1 MSTSSSSGGGSSG
14 GGKVRIVIADDHRIV
29 AEGIR
34 GLLEDA
40 GYEVAAVVEDGRAL
54 LRAVEEH
61 LPDVVVA
68 DVSMPMLNG
77 IEAAEQLRRAGS
89 TSKIIFLTMHP
100 DVSYAARALA
110 SGASGFVLKH
120 SAPGE
125 LLTAVGEAL
134 GGRTYV
140 TPRVASELKRLKRH
154 AGDGESAGGGAA
166 AAGGTSAAAAAAAVD
181 PISRLTPRQRE
192 VLQLVAE
199 GRSAKEVA
207 HILNISPRTAE
218 FHKYRLMEQLAVTT
232 NAELVQYAMR
242 YGLVAPQ

>member
-1 MSTSSSSGGGSSG
+1 MS
-14 GGKVRIVIADDHRIV
+14 KVRIVLADDHRIV
-29 AEGIR
+29 AEGVR

-61 LPDVVVA
+61 SPDVIVA
-68 DVSMPMLNG
+68 DVSMPLLNG
-77 IEAAEQLRRAGS
+77 IEAAEQLRRGGS
-89 TSKIIFLTMHP
+89 TAKIIFLTMHP

-110 SGASGFVLKH
+110 SGGCGFVLKH

-125 LLTAVGEAL
+125 LLTAVREAL
-134 GGRTYV
+134 AGRTYV
-140 TPRVASELKRLKRH
+140 TPRVAAELKRLRRTVGGG
-154 AGDGESAGGGAA
+154 GDAGGG
-166 AAGGTSAAAAAAAVD
+166 GGGGSVSAASSGTGAD

-207 HILNISPRTAE
+207 NILNISPRTAE

-242 YGLVAPQ
+242 YGLVTPQ

>member
-1 MSTSSSSGGGSSG
+1 MS
-14 GGKVRIVIADDHRIV
+14 KVRIVLADDHRIV
-29 AEGIR
+29 AEGVR

-61 LPDVVVA
+61 APDVVVA

-77 IEAAEQLRRAGS
+77 IEAAEQLRRGGS
-89 TSKIIFLTMHP
+89 TAKIIFLTMHP

-110 SGASGFVLKH
+110 TGARGFVLKH

-125 LLTAVGEAL
+125 LLSAVGEAL
-134 GGRTYV
+134 AGRTYV
-140 TPRVASELKRLKRH
+140 TPRVDAELKRLKRPSGSQ
-154 AGDGESAGGGAA
+154 AGPAG
-166 AAGGTSAAAAAAAVD
+166 SPAAAAAAD
-181 PISRLTPRQRE
+181 PIGRLTPRQRE

-207 HILNISPRTAE
+207 SILNISPRTAE

>member
-1 MSTSSSSGGGSSG
+1 MS
-14 GGKVRIVIADDHRIV
+14 GKARIVLADDHRIV

-34 GLLEDA
+34 GLLQDA
-40 GYEVAAVVEDGRAL
+40 GYDVAAVVEDGRAL

-68 DVSMPMLNG
+68 DVSMPLLNG
-77 IEAAEQLRRAGS
+77 IEAAEQLKRGGS
-89 TSKIIFLTMHP
+89 TAKIIFLTMHP

-110 SGASGFVLKH
+110 SGACGFVLKH

-134 GGRTYV
+134 AGRTYV
-140 TPRVASELKRLKRH
+140 TPRVAAELKRLRRPSSQVD
-154 AGDGESAGGGAA
+154 ADGSPTDA
-166 AAGGTSAAAAAAAVD
+166 SAAAAAAAVD
-181 PISRLTPRQRE
+181 PIGRLTPRQRE

-207 HILNISPRTAE
+207 NILNISPRTAE

-242 YGLVAPQ
+242 HGLVTPE

>member
-1 MSTSSSSGGGSSG
+1 MSS
-14 GGKVRIVIADDHRIV
+14 KVRIVLADDHRIV
-29 AEGIR
+29 AEGVR
-34 GLLEDA
+34 GLLQDA
-40 GYEVAAVVEDGRAL
+40 GYDVAAVVEDGRAL

-61 LPDVVVA
+61 LPDVIVA
-68 DVSMPMLNG
+68 DVSMPSLNG

-89 TSKIIFLTMHP
+89 TAKIIFLTMHP

-110 SGASGFVLKH
+110 SGACGFVLKH

-125 LLTAVGEAL
+125 LLTAVREAL
-134 GGRTYV
+134 SGRTYV
-140 TPRVASELKRLKRH
+140 TPRIAADLKRLKRLTTESR
-154 AGDGESAGGGAA
+154 DGGGGASGSSNDRPMVA
-166 AAGGTSAAAAAAAVD
+166 SAAAD
-181 PISRLTPRQRE
+181 PVGRLTPRQRE

-207 HILNISPRTAE
+207 NILHISPRTAE

-242 YGLVAPQ
+242 YGLVAPE

>member
-1 MSTSSSSGGGSSG
+1 MS
-14 GGKVRIVIADDHRIV
+14 KVRIVLADDHRIV
-29 AEGIR
+29 AEGVR

-54 LRAVEEH
+54 LRAVEAH
-61 LPDVVVA
+61 LPDVIVA
-68 DVSMPMLNG
+68 DVSMPLLNG

-89 TSKIIFLTMHP
+89 TAKIIFLTMHP

-110 SGASGFVLKH
+110 SGACGFVLKH

-125 LLTAVGEAL
+125 LLTAVREAL
-134 GGRTYV
+134 AGRQYV
-140 TPRVASELKRLKRH
+140 TPRVAAELKRLKQPVSDS
-154 AGDGESAGGGAA
+154 AGAGGGDAS
-166 AAGGTSAAAAAAAVD
+166 SADGAPAAAAVD

-207 HILNISPRTAE
+207 NILNISPRTAE

-242 YGLVAPQ
+242 YGLVTPQ

>member
-1 MSTSSSSGGGSSG
+1 MP
-14 GGKVRIVIADDHRIV
+14 KLRIVLADDHRIV
-29 AEGIR
+29 AEGVR

-40 GYEVAAVVEDGRAL
+40 GYDVAAIVEDGRAL
-54 LRAVEEH
+54 LRAVEEY
-61 LPDVVVA
+61 LPDVIVA

-77 IEAAEQLRRAGS
+77 IEAAEQLKRAGS
-89 TSKIIFLTMHP
+89 TAKIIFLTMHP

-110 SGASGFVLKH
+110 TGACGFVLKH

-125 LLTAVGEAL
+125 LLTAVREAL
-134 GGRTYV
+134 AGRNYV
-140 TPRVASELKRLKRH
+140 TPRVAAELKRLKRPV
-154 AGDGESAGGGAA
+154 ADGDDASGGAA
-166 AAGGTSAAAAAAAVD
+166 VAASAASD
-181 PISRLTPRQRE
+181 PIGRLTPRQRE

-207 HILNISPRTAE
+207 NILNISPRTAE

>member
-1 MSTSSSSGGGSSG
+1 MS
-14 GGKVRIVIADDHRIV
+14 KVRIVLADDHRIV
-29 AEGIR
+29 AEGVR

-61 LPDVVVA
+61 APDVVVA

-77 IEAAEQLRRAGS
+77 IEAAEQLRRGGS
-89 TSKIIFLTMHP
+89 TAKIIFLTMHP

-110 SGASGFVLKH
+110 AGACGFVLKH

-125 LLTAVGEAL
+125 LLTAVREAL
-134 GGRTYV
+134 AGRTYV
-140 TPRVASELKRLKRH
+140 TPRVAAELRRLKRP
-154 AGDGESAGGGAA
+154 AGEAGASPAA
-166 AAGGTSAAAAAAAVD
+166 AASAAAAVAD
-181 PISRLTPRQRE
+181 PIARLTPRQRE

-207 HILNISPRTAE
+207 NILNISPRTAE

-242 YGLVAPQ
+242 YGLVAPE

>member
-1 MSTSSSSGGGSSG
+1 MSS
-14 GGKVRIVIADDHRIV
+14 KVRIVIADDHRIV

-40 GYEVAAVVEDGRAL
+40 GYTVAAVVEDGRAL

-61 LPDVVVA
+61 APDVVVA

-77 IEAAEQLRRAGS
+77 IEAAEQLRRGGS
-89 TSKIIFLTMHP
+89 TAKIIFLTMHP
-100 DVSYAARALA
+100 DVSYAARALGT
-110 SGASGFVLKH
+110 GACGFVLKH

-125 LLTAVGEAL
+125 LLTAVREAL
-134 GGRTYV
+134 AGRTYV
-140 TPRVASELKRLKRH
+140 TPRVAAELKRLKRPVATDPE
-154 AGDGESAGGGAA
+154 AGGSGSAAGGGAVV
-166 AAGGTSAAAAAAAVD
+166 AGVD
-181 PISRLTPRQRE
+181 PIGRLTPRQRE

-207 HILNISPRTAE
+207 NILNISPRTAE

-242 YGLVAPQ
+242 YGLVAPE